1 MFEGQNLENGIKLA
15 IDWNKVKKIDSRVI
29 PVVVQNIRNREV
41 LLVGYVNYQALLK
54 TLETKVATFY
64 STSRKKIWVKGE
76 TSGNKLIVREVRIN
90 CEQNSLLYLVELEK
104 GGACHVKNN
113 GQNRESCF
121 YRRITD
127 YKKLEF
133 LEVNLIEHKMSFPYC
148 YNEDCIEKGYS
159 LDDMEEDGV
168 WKHNIC
174 IRPEGTLCPKE
185 EELKRTEKA
194 RIEKWQNEER
204 FREVAYEKRL
214 KKQEDEERKR
224 DRDRILLLE
233 LQLEGMRNS

>member
-1 MFEGQNLENGIKLA
+1 MFKGQNLESGVRLA
-15 IDWNKVKKIDSRVI
+15 IDWNKVKKIDSCVI
-29 PVVVQNIRNREV
+29 PVAVQNIHNREV
-41 LLVGYVNYQALLK
+41 LLIGYVNYQALLK

-64 STSRKKIWVKGE
+64 STSRKKIWIKGE

-104 GGACHVKNN
+104 GGVCHVKNN

-148 YNEDCIEKGYS
+148 YNKDCIEKGYS
-159 LDDMEEDGV
+159 LDDIEKDGV
-168 WKHNIC
+168 WNNNVC
-174 IRPEGTLCPKE
+174 IRPEGTFCPKE
-185 EELKRTEKA
+185 EELKRAEEA
-194 RIEKWQNEER
+194 RIRKWQSEER
-204 FREVAYEKRL
+204 SREFAYEKKL
-214 KKQEDEERKR
+214 KIQEEEERKR
-224 DRDRILLLE
+224 DRSRILLLE
-233 LQLEGMRNS
+233 LQLERMRNF